1 MSQQLN
7 DKDVDRIAS
16 RVVQKLLM
24 YALVVMAALWIAP
37 TLFFAL
43 LSTTASATRGLPLPV
58 AVAITASA
66 FAVPVVA
73 LIWVRGRR
81 TR

>member
-24 YALVVMAALWIAP
+24 YALVIMAAIWFVP
-37 TLFFAL
+37 MLFFAL
-43 LSTTASATRGLPLPV
+43 LSTTASATRGLPFPA
-58 AVAITASA
+58 AVAITAA
-66 FAVPVVA
+66 VLAVPVVA
-73 LIWVRGRR
+73 LVWARGRR